1 MFSIS
6 LMNKMPRMS
15 CLFKS
20 FKGKNTCRGGK
31 KWGGEVERKKG
42 SIRDVA
48 AENRLTDYLPRNTVY
63 VYMNFFD

>member
-1 MFSIS
+1 
-6 LMNKMPRMS
+6 MNKMPRMS

-20 FKGKNTCRGGK
+20 FKREKYLSWGK

-48 AENRLTDYLPRNTVY
+48 AENRLTTYLEILCMY
-63 VYMNFFD
+63 I